1 MDEKANQSADRKL
14 VLRVARA
21 IHLAKIKSCY
31 FPDHDGWSGQK
42 AALMR
47 EPWPE
52 NRKEAERLLQDGQSW
67 MEIAIDQAKAALA
80 EMAVSE

>member
-1 MDEKANQSADRKL
+1 MNEKANTGQDRKL

-42 AALMR
+42 AALAR

-67 MEIAIDQAKAALA
+67 MDIAIDQAKVAIA
-80 EMAVSE
+80 EIEASE

>member
-1 MDEKANQSADRKL
+1 MADRKT

-31 FPDHDGWSGQK
+31 FPKHPGWSGQD
-42 AALMR
+42 AALAR

-52 NRKEAERLLQDGQSW
+52 NRKDAERLLQDGQSW
-67 MEIAIDQAKAALA
+67 MEIAIDQDKAALD
-80 EMAVSE
+80 EMDKA